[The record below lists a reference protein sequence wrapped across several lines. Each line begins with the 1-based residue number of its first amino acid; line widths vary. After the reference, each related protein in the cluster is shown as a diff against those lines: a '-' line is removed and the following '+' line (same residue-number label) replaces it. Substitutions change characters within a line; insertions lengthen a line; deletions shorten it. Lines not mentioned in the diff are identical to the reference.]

1 MSYPPPPSNPPPS
14 QAYEDY
20 RPSSRHN
27 LFFDTDNTIT
37 PTRSRSPGKPDVH
50 NPYPPTPGLDEES
63 SYTPPIYSSKT
74 ALNPY
79 DMSTSQPYPPY
90 SPAPYQDNASPALYQ
105 DTPQLG
111 KTPSDYPFPADAGYA
126 NAPSPPPPR
135 KRSWFSRLFNGDQR
149 FAYFC
154 WTISVIQVGVFIGE
168 LVKNAIAMHTPI
180 EIQPSFNPLIGPS
193 SYVSPSPH
201 ELWSVTFGFCCYWGW

>member
-1 MSYPPPPSNPPPS
+1 MSYPPPSDRPPS

-27 LFFDTDNTIT
+27 LFFETDNTIT
-37 PTRSRSPGKPDVH
+37 PTRSRSPRKPDVY
-50 NPYPPTPGLDEES
+50 NPYPATPSLDEE

-79 DMSTSQPYPPY
+79 DVSTSQPYPPY
-90 SPAPYQDNASPALYQ
+90 TAPYQDTPSPALYQ
-105 DTPQLG
+105 DTPPLG
-111 KTPSDYPFPADAGYA
+111 KTPADYPFPSDTGYA
-126 NAPSPPPPR
+126 NAPSPPPPK
-135 KRSWFSRLFNGDQR
+135 KRSLFSRLFNGDQR

-154 WTISVIQVGVFIGE
+154 WIISIIQVGVFIGE

-180 EIQPSFNPLIGPS
+180 EIQPTFNPLIGPS
-193 SYVSPSPH
+193 SYVSPPQT
-201 ELWSVTFGFCCYWGW
+201 LLRCFSVLVVGGGDLL